1 MAILTRDAIL
11 KADDLKK
18 ELVKV
23 PEWGGEI
30 YISLMTGASRDAWEQ
45 SLTSSKAV
53 NLANIRARL
62 VAFTAVDENGVRLFS
77 NDDAEL
83 LGQKSASALERC
95 VKVAQKLNRLTE
107 SELEDLSK
115 N

>member
-1 MAILTRDAIL
+1 MTILNREAILGAN
-11 KADDLKK
+11 DLKK

-30 YISLMTGASRDAWEQ
+30 YISMMTGESRDAWEQ
-45 SLTSSKAV
+45 SLVGGKGSS
-53 NLANIRARL
+53 LDNIRARL
-62 VAFTAVDENGVRLFS
+62 VAFTAVGEDGKRLFS
-77 NDDAEL
+77 NDDALL
-83 LGQKSASALERC
+83 LGNKSATALERC

-107 SELEDLSK
+107 ADLDDLAK